1 MSIKKHTPM
10 GGRIANYAMRGISL
24 CRESQ
29 KVNFLKSNPDG
40 QCFLFPSLFSRVM
53 GLIGHCEKD
62 PSSMY
67 TGHVQPKPLSN
78 KSIVHP

>member
-29 KVNFLKSNPDG
+29 KVDFLKSNPDG
-40 QCFLFPSLFSRVM
+40 QCFLFPHCSAGSWGLLVIAKKTRQACIPGTFSLNLYQTRA
-53 GLIGHCEKD
+53 
-62 PSSMY
+62 
-67 TGHVQPKPLSN
+67 
-78 KSIVHP
+78 